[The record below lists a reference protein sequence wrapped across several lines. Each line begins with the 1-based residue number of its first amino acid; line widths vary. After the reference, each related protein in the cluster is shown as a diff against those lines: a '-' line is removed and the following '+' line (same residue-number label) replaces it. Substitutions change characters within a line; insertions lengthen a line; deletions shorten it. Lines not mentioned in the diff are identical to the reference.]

1 MQLRAGWEL
10 VDRVVNE
17 TVIEVNPEMLSVWF
31 RSFLARIIH
40 DQCWLHEQSALWA
53 STAASSGLRSG
64 LALSRCGSTLSKPV
78 SKIFNLLRVL
88 IHESSGFVN
97 NAG

>member
-17 TVIEVNPEMLSVWF
+17 TVIEVKPGMVSACF

-53 STAASSGLRSG
+53 STAASSGLRSR
-64 LALSRCGSTLSKPV
+64 LALSGGEALCRNPQPRFSIYCGCLFTNPEDS
-78 SKIFNLLRVL
+78 
-88 IHESSGFVN
+88 
-97 NAG
+97 

>member
-31 RSFLARIIH
+31 
-40 DQCWLHEQSALWA
+40 
-53 STAASSGLRSG
+53 
-64 LALSRCGSTLSKPV
+64 LSQFPSPDYS
-78 SKIFNLLRVL
+78 
-88 IHESSGFVN
+88 
-97 NAG
+97 